1 MEQNN
6 RPISI
11 GATDIRKPVSFST
24 RDGNV
29 VILNNP
35 VKVAKMPS
43 QKFHWP
49 RRATQIATLLLFV
62 LIPATGLF
70 RIDLVAGTFVV
81 LGRQIWWSDI
91 ALMLGFG
98 TLLVSAAIM
107 TYSTIG
113 TVWCGWACPQNTLS
127 EWANNLTHKLLGKLA
142 NVNVESMNSKVAA
155 TKNKA
160 LNWIILSLCFL
171 AISLLLGL
179 IPFFYFFTPGEVWSF
194 ITFSSNS
201 SLSKFMH
208 LLYFVSVVAFF
219 LDISGIRYFWCNY
232 ACMYRFGQR
241 FFKTQD
247 ALHVAYD
254 ASRSSDCSKCN
265 YCAASCIVDIDPT
278 NLKST
283 DTCINCGECVDACD
297 RLHDKDGSAGLL
309 RFRLA
314 EIKSSSLPGG
324 KSGGLLYRVNV
335 WVGVLFLL
343 GCGLFA
349 WSMVNYSPY
358 NIVAYRSEKSS
369 GLSVSD
375 YQILVSNKLYAPAQ
389 LALSVKGIPEGSY
402 KLESENL
409 DLAPASRAS
418 INLHI
423 SPDLPKG
430 LHQVI
435 IEVHAKDGWVGHF
448 GVEHFSAR
456 N

>member
-1 MEQNN
+1 MAS
-6 RPISI
+6 P
-11 GATDIRKPVSFST
+11 
-24 RDGNV
+24 
-29 VILNNP
+29 
-35 VKVAKMPS
+35 
-43 QKFHWP
+43 KFHWP
-49 RRATQIATLLLFV
+49 RRATQIASLLLFV

-98 TLLVSAAIM
+98 VLLVTAAIM

-127 EWANNLTHKLLGKLA
+127 EWANNLTHKLLGKQA
-142 NVNVESMNSKVAA
+142 NVNVESLNSQVAA
-155 TKNKA
+155 AKNKA
-160 LNWIILSLCFL
+160 INWIVLCLVFL
-171 AISLLLGL
+171 GLSLLLGL
-179 IPFFYFFTPGEVWSF
+179 VPFFYFFPPEEVWSF
-194 ITFSSNS
+194 ITFRTDS

-254 ASRSSDCSKCN
+254 TNRSTDCTKCN
-265 YCAASCIVDIDPT
+265 YCATSCIVGITPMHF
-278 NLKST
+278 KST
-283 DTCINCGECVDACD
+283 DTCINCGECIDACD
-297 RLHDKDGSAGLL
+297 QLHDKEGTLGLL
-309 RFRLA
+309 RFKLA
-314 EIKSSSLPGG
+314 EMKSTSRQDGR
-324 KSGGLLYRVNV
+324 SGGLLYQVNL
-335 WVGVLFLL
+335 WVGVLFLI

-349 WSMVNYSPY
+349 WSIVNYSPY
-358 NIVAYRSEKSS
+358 NIIAYRSEKSS

-375 YQILVSNKLYAPAQ
+375 YKILVSNKMYTSAQ
-389 LALSVKGIPEGSY
+389 LALSIKGIPEGSY
-402 KLESENL
+402 KLESETL
-409 DLAPASRAS
+409 ELAPASRMS
-418 INLHI
+418 INLQI

-435 IEVHAKDGWVGHF
+435 IEAHAKDGWVGRF